1 MQDSQKDR
9 RYAPRVSKQVP
20 MVVRLL
26 NGGQHEEHTVTRDV
40 SFSGVFFYLDGETGG
55 RRDVE
60 ITLTLPPE
68 GDSPTG
74 MQVRYTGKVARLEP
88 SSDGRLGVAV
98 TLANCESIARA

>member
-1 MQDSQKDR
+1 MG
-9 RYAPRVSKQVP
+9 
-20 MVVRLL
+20 VRLL